1 LGKKINDKE
10 RPEAFN
16 RFRDEAFTKAKANY
30 DSSNLIHYETYRKA
44 LRRFG
49 LVDDFQMFKYP
60 DTAFSYDLRT
70 EDGIASL
77 MAKVAE
83 DYLEIKNGFESDP
96 QSIRDELW
104 PLFRV
109 DYNPKFESFAND
121 QLAEI
126 DMDISQIDKIIKTE
140 GGDEGAS
147 KAAAKGTSLEGTVGN
162 PISLAESIR
171 YTVDLRYIQSFG
183 YTMEGIK
190 NTIGKQD
197 LFNLVQR
204 NLGKDAPFKLSEEEQ
219 KAMDLAELKERA
231 AQSKT
236 SPINEPTLPT
246 EPAPTSPLNP
256 GVEVTPETETG
267 VTNTSAV
274 TGAPTQLPPETQA
287 PPTEGGVTV
296 NVEASPPVQTVP
308 QETVPGT
315 SVINEIEIKAAQ
327 EKLASGPMAET
338 LKASGINLT
347 SEKVSEILSNKETV
361 QSQIQ
366 TVPTAT
372 SPIGSTTESTNNVT
386 EKTQTTISSEKSGA
400 SVINELEIKKAQE
413 KLASGPLADLL
424 KASGINLTSEKISD
438 VLSVKEKEKTDTTTT
453 SQTNQINQVDEKVK
467 TSQIDSTLEATT
479 TKQNIS
485 GETTNKEN
493 LGVTKDQM
501 MMPKAPPP
509 SEPAPGPGVSNV
521 TQTPQ
526 GQTTPPETITGT
538 DTTLSQGG
546 ETQAGPTQGAGPS
559 QPAPSIGN
567 LSELEAR
574 LARIEFLLSGP
585 LDVKIIE

>member
-1 LGKKINDKE
+1 MGKKINDKE

-140 GGDEGAS
+140 GGDESVS

-315 SVINEIEIKAAQ
+315 STINEIEIKAAQ

-338 LKASGINLT
+338 LKPSDINLT

-366 TVPTAT
+366 TIPTET
-372 SPIGSTTESTNNVT
+372 SPIGSPTESTNNVT

-413 KLASGPLADLL
+413 KLASGPLANLL

-438 VLSVKEKEKTDTTTT
+438 ILSVKEKEKTDTTTT

-467 TSQIDSTLEATT
+467 TSQIDSTPEATT

-485 GETTNKEN
+485 SETTNKEN

-501 MMPKAPPP
+501 MMPKASPP

-538 DTTLSQGG
+538 ETTPNQGG
-546 ETQAGPTQGAGPS
+546 ETQAGPTQGTGPS

>member
-1 LGKKINDKE
+1 MSEKLA
-10 RPEAFN
+10 AFI
-16 RFRDEAFTKAKANY
+16 T
-30 DSSNLIHYETYRKA
+30 L
-44 LRRFG
+44 
-49 LVDDFQMFKYP
+49 
-60 DTAFSYDLRT
+60 
-70 EDGIASL
+70 
-77 MAKVAE
+77 
-83 DYLEIKNGFESDP
+83 
-96 QSIRDELW
+96 
-104 PLFRV
+104 
-109 DYNPKFESFAND
+109 YNE
-121 QLAEI
+121 
-126 DMDISQIDKIIKTE
+126 
-140 GGDEGAS
+140 
-147 KAAAKGTSLEGTVGN
+147 KAAADVESAKEYAKSSEEKLKRAEELWSSINTETTKLGITNKFLSVFPEPGGKANVTIPGTGANPNYIALLQYGEPMDSLVKELATLKSAKQKLVN
-162 PISLAESIR
+162 ANNSLSFAE
-171 YTVDLRYIQSFG
+171 T
-183 YTMEGIK
+183 
-190 NTIGKQD
+190 
-197 LFNLVQR
+197 LVATKPEDHLN
-204 NLGKDAPFKLSEEEQ
+204 NLGTAIVKKLATVSSLGAKSIDSLLKSVFEDYDSYGGILYQVEGADGPSNVNSSEQAYEVLKEKYESGNLSKKSEEP
-219 KAMDLAELKERA
+219 AIV
-231 AQSKT
+231 T

-256 GVEVTPETETG
+256 EVEVTPETETG

-315 SVINEIEIKAAQ
+315 SAINEIEIKAAQ

-366 TVPTAT
+366 TIPTGT
-372 SPIGSTTESTNNVT
+372 SPIDSPTESTNNVT

-438 VLSVKEKEKTDTTTT
+438 VLSVKEKEKADTTTT

-501 MMPKAPPP
+501 MIPKAPPP
-509 SEPAPGPGVSNV
+509 SEPSPGPSVSNV

-526 GQTTPPETITGT
+526 GQAPPETITGT
-538 DTTLSQGG
+538 ETTLNQGG